1 MIAIPVSMEALSALC
16 RRHDVRE
23 LAVFGSAA
31 RGEAGLDSD
40 VDILVEFEPT
50 ARVGFLSLAQLAEEL
65 GQLLGRKVD
74 LVPKDGLKP
83 RIREAVLREAE
94 VLFAA

>member
-1 MIAIPVSMEALSALC
+1 MSSITVSIETLTALC
-16 RRHDVRE
+16 RRHRVRE

-31 RGEAGLDSD
+31 RGDARAGSD
-40 VDILVEFEPT
+40 IDILVEFEPT
-50 ARVGFLSLAQLAEEL
+50 ARIGFLALAQLAQEL
-65 GQLLGRKVD
+65 EQLLGRKVD

-83 RIREAVLREAE
+83 RIRDAVLREAE